1 MYRWLAE
8 KLGNVSVN
16 HKLGVGFGLVLL
28 LTLLIT
34 FTGWT
39 GLGDVASRGDKL
51 GYISSLNVL
60 TKDLRIAR
68 LDYEMRRGEQGTA
81 AVSELLNRLDSGMK
95 TARTLIE
102 QPADIAL
109 IDEQLAAVEQ
119 YKRAFSDMAQAGANR
134 EDARSKLGNTA
145 DNAVLKVTEVEKSLL
160 QSDSVTQFNS
170 VVDLSKL
177 IQQARFQVRGYT
189 YSGKVEAEQP
199 ALDAIDNALKKI
211 TELQGSLQE
220 QYQANLQQASVSLQ
234 AYRAAV
240 SQFRDSQVA
249 TAVALKTMSAQG
261 DVLLNRSDKLTI
273 SQTAVRDTDA
283 AQAKYLLL
291 LATVLALIFGLVAA
305 WAITRQIVIPLNQT
319 LKVAERVASGDLSH
333 DLTSTRQDEL
343 GQLQRAMQS
352 MTVGLRE
359 LIGGISDGVTQIAS
373 AAEQLSSVTEQT
385 SAGVNN
391 QKIETD
397 QVATAMNEMAAT
409 VQEVAR
415 NAEEASE
422 AAVAADQQAREGDK
436 VVGEAIAQ
444 IERLATEVGNSTEAM
459 GHLKRESDKIGSVLD
474 VIKSVAQQTNLL
486 ALNAAIE
493 AARAGE
499 AGRGFAVVADEV
511 RSLAQRTQ
519 KSTEEIEELIVGL
532 QTGTQQV
539 ATIMDNSRGLT
550 DSSVELTRR
559 AGSALANITR
569 TVSTIQAMNSQIA
582 TAAEQQ
588 SAVAEEINR
597 SVLNVRDVSEQT
609 SSASEETAAS
619 SAELARLGIYLQT
632 LVGRSRLCRG
642 WAATHPGRRTSA
654 TCEISYTLIS
664 PPSPQI
670 VLAFALLRSAF
681 SDLEVHHVSSA
692 DPLAGQRQRPTQT
705 RPGFWPGA
713 GPQFHHRHDRLAGLE
728 CRTVPLQQPDG
739 AGPTG
744 RRRGGHARQPHRV
757 PNAHRHGQPGQNDAA
772 DRKNR
777 PAPRLPVK
785 THERP
790 DRPAASR
797 GSRTPGSR
805 LQSGAGGI
813 AAVDRTAGK
822 RPAAAAKSRPAS
834 QRHPRATVQ
843 RTA

>member
-16 HKLGVGFGLVLL
+16 RKLGVGFGLVLI

-39 GLGDVASRGDKL
+39 GLGDVISRGDKL
-51 GYISSLNVL
+51 GFISSLNGL
-60 TKDLRIAR
+60 TKDLRLAR
-68 LDYEMRRGEQGTA
+68 LDFETRRGEQGTG
-81 AVSELLNRLDSGMK
+81 AVNDLITQLDTGLK
-95 TARTLIE
+95 TALVLIE
-102 QPADIAL
+102 QPDDKAL
-109 IDEQLAAVEQ
+109 VEQ
-119 YKRAFSDMAQAGANR
+119 QLDALNQYKKAFGAMVQAGLKR
-134 EDARSKLGNTA
+134 EGARSKLGDTA
-145 DNAVLKVTEVEKSLL
+145 DNAVAKINEIEKALL
-160 QSDSVTQFNS
+160 QGDSVTQFNS

-177 IQQARFQVRGYT
+177 IQQSRFQVRGYT
-189 YSGKVEAEQP
+189 YSGKTEAEQP

-211 TELQGSLQE
+211 TELQGQLPATYQDNLQE
-220 QYQANLQQASVSLQ
+220 AGVSLQ

-240 SQFRDSQVA
+240 SQYRDSQVA
-249 TAVALKTMSAQG
+249 NAAALQTITAQG
-261 DVLLNRSDKLTI
+261 DILLGHSEKLTL
-273 SQTAVRDTDA
+273 SQTVVRDTDA
-283 AQAKYLLL
+283 AHAKQLLL
-291 LATVLALIFGLVAA
+291 LATVLALIFGVVAA

-319 LKVAERVASGDLSH
+319 LSVAERIASGDLSH
-333 DLTSTRQDEL
+333 NLNSARQDEL

-373 AAEQLSSVTEQT
+373 AAEQLSAVTEQT
-385 SAGVNN
+385 SSGVNS
-391 QKIETD
+391 QKVETD

-436 VVGEAIAQ
+436 VVSEAIAQ

-459 GHLKRESDKIGSVLD
+459 GQLQRESDKIGSVLD

-532 QTGTQQV
+532 QNGTQQV

-550 DSSVELTRR
+550 DNSVELTRR
-559 AGSALANITR
+559 AGSALGNITR

-597 SVLNVRDVSEQT
+597 SVLNVRDISEQT
-609 SSASEETAAS
+609 AAASEETAAS
-619 SAELARLGIYLQT
+619 STELARLGTHLQA
-632 LVGRSRLCRG
+632 LVSR
-642 WAATHPGRRTSA
+642 
-654 TCEISYTLIS
+654 
-664 PPSPQI
+664 
-670 VLAFALLRSAF
+670 F
-681 SDLEVHHVSSA
+681 
-692 DPLAGQRQRPTQT
+692 
-705 RPGFWPGA
+705 
-713 GPQFHHRHDRLAGLE
+713 
-728 CRTVPLQQPDG
+728 
-739 AGPTG
+739 
-744 RRRGGHARQPHRV
+744 RV
-757 PNAHRHGQPGQNDAA
+757 
-772 DRKNR
+772 
-777 PAPRLPVK
+777 
-785 THERP
+785 
-790 DRPAASR
+790 
-797 GSRTPGSR
+797 
-805 LQSGAGGI
+805 
-813 AAVDRTAGK
+813 
-822 RPAAAAKSRPAS
+822 
-834 QRHPRATVQ
+834 
-843 RTA
+843 

>member
-16 HKLGVGFGLVLL
+16 RKLSIGLCLVLV

-39 GLGDVASRGDKL
+39 GLGDVINRGDKL
-51 GYISSLNVL
+51 GFISSLNGL
-60 TKDLRIAR
+60 TKDLRLAR
-68 LDYEMRRGEQGTA
+68 LDFDMRRGEQGTD
-81 AVSELLNRLDSGMK
+81 AVTGLLTQLDTGLK
-95 TARTLIE
+95 TAQTLIE
-102 QPADIAL
+102 QPDDKAL
-109 IDEQLAAVEQ
+109 VEQ
-119 YKRAFSDMAQAGANR
+119 QLEALNQYKKAFATMVQAGLKR
-134 EDARSKLGNTA
+134 EGARSKLGDTA
-145 DNAVLKVTEVEKSLL
+145 DNAVAKINEIEAALL
-160 QSDSVTQFNS
+160 QGDSVTQFNS
-170 VVDLSKL
+170 VVELSKL
-177 IQQARFQVRGYT
+177 IQQSRFQVRGYT
-189 YSGKVEAEQP
+189 YSGKTEAEQP

-211 TELQGSLQE
+211 TDLQGKLPE
-220 QYQANLQQASVSLQ
+220 QYQANLQEAGVSLQ

-240 SQFRDSQVA
+240 SQYRDSQVA
-249 TAVALKTMSAQG
+249 SAAALKIMTAQG
-261 DVLLNRSDKLTI
+261 DILLGHSEKLTT
-273 SQTAVRDTDA
+273 SQTAVRDADA
-283 AQAKYLLL
+283 AQAKQLLL
-291 LATVLALIFGLVAA
+291 LATVLALIFGIVAA

-319 LKVAERVASGDLSH
+319 LNVAERVASGDLSH
-333 DLTSTRQDEL
+333 NLNSTRQDEL

-352 MTVGLRE
+352 MTLGLRT
-359 LIGGISDGVTQIAS
+359 LIGGISEGVTQIAS
-373 AAEQLSSVTEQT
+373 AAEQLSAVTEQT
-385 SAGVNN
+385 SAGVNS

-532 QTGTQQV
+532 QSGTQQV
-539 ATIMDNSRGLT
+539 AAIMDNSRGLT

-559 AGSALANITR
+559 AGNALGNITR

-632 LVGRSRLCRG
+632 LVGRFK
-642 WAATHPGRRTSA
+642 
-654 TCEISYTLIS
+654 
-664 PPSPQI
+664 
-670 VLAFALLRSAF
+670 V
-681 SDLEVHHVSSA
+681 
-692 DPLAGQRQRPTQT
+692 
-705 RPGFWPGA
+705 
-713 GPQFHHRHDRLAGLE
+713 
-728 CRTVPLQQPDG
+728 
-739 AGPTG
+739 
-744 RRRGGHARQPHRV
+744 
-757 PNAHRHGQPGQNDAA
+757 
-772 DRKNR
+772 
-777 PAPRLPVK
+777 
-785 THERP
+785 
-790 DRPAASR
+790 
-797 GSRTPGSR
+797 
-805 LQSGAGGI
+805 
-813 AAVDRTAGK
+813 
-822 RPAAAAKSRPAS
+822 
-834 QRHPRATVQ
+834 
-843 RTA
+843 